1 MCNTSRMPRVTR
13 KRSTSVKHKA
23 VPSIRRDFDAFH
35 AFLRV
40 KPRSEVEVRSKFKEL
55 FGKGQKLSK
64 DHVASL
70 LKMPQQKQKGGMA
83 PLDYMMGSP
92 DARLSAL
99 PYVQR
104 GFGFANMN
112 SLTEGGPKEYLGMT
126 PQMGGFKNKAS
137 RSKKTRSRQ
146 RGGGVADFAASV
158 SAQPFLSSSPLTIL
172 QAGARLA
179 TGQIGLASP
188 RAEINPLSIQPAT
201 YVQGAKLV

>member
-1 MCNTSRMPRVTR
+1 MPRITR
-13 KRSTSVKHKA
+13 KKAKRSTSIKQKT
-23 VPSIRRDFDAFH
+23 VPSIRKEFDAFH
-35 AFLRV
+35 AFLRA
-40 KPRSEVEVRSKFKEL
+40 KPRSEAEVRGKFKEL
-55 FGKGQKLSK
+55 FGKGKNLSK

-70 LKMPQQKQKGGMA
+70 LKIPQQKGGMA
-83 PLDYMMGSP
+83 PLDYTMGSP

-126 PQMGGFKNKAS
+126 PQMGGSKTKRAS
-137 RSKKTRSRQ
+137 RNKQ

-158 SAQPFLSSSPLTIL
+158 GAQPFLSSAPLTIL

-179 TGQIGLASP
+179 TGQLGLPSP
-188 RAEINPLSIQPAT
+188 HAEINPLSIQPVT

>member
-1 MCNTSRMPRVTR
+1 MPRITR
-13 KRSTSVKHKA
+13 KKAKRSTSTTQKA
-23 VPSIRRDFDAFH
+23 IPSIRRDFDAFH

-40 KPRSEVEVRSKFKEL
+40 KPRSEAEVRTKFKEL
-55 FGKGQKLSK
+55 FGKGKKLSR
-64 DHVASL
+64 DHVATL
-70 LKMPQQKQKGGMA
+70 LKMPPQKGGMA
-83 PLDYMMGSP
+83 PLDYTMGSP

-112 SLTEGGPKEYLGMT
+112 SLTEGGAKEYLGMT
-126 PQMGGFKNKAS
+126 PQMGGGSKSKS
-137 RSKKTRSRQ
+137 RSRRQ

-158 SAQPFLSSSPLTIL
+158 SAQPFLSSAPLTIL

-179 TGQIGLASP
+179 TGQIGLPSSHP
-188 RAEINPLSIQPAT
+188 EINHLSVQPAT